1 MYPSFLFSTCLFHRY
16 VFSQEWHRDNLV
28 PSYSRQQQVNKVTSG
43 KWMWWSPMVGS
54 YRSERQLQPVIKQT
68 AGSLS
73 LFSSQARAAWRLGG
87 SKLTLS
93 PKGGG
98 RATHT
103 LPYSE
108 MAELRLFHLK
118 LTSFCLISTGTLQ
131 NFAFLGW
138 KTPMADKLILPSA
151 QQTNRNVLF
160 APSNHSEHVSLHSSM
175 SL

>member
-1 MYPSFLFSTCLFHRY
+1 MYSSFVFSTCLFQRY

-28 PSYSRQQQVNKVTSG
+28 PSYSRQQQANKVTSG
-43 KWMWWSPMVGS
+43 KRMWWSS
-54 YRSERQLQPVIKQT
+54 YRSERKLQPVIKQK

-98 RATHT
+98 RATHI
-103 LPYSE
+103 LPHSE
-108 MAELRLFHLK
+108 VAELGLFNLK
-118 LTSFCLISTGTLQ
+118 LTSVCLISTGTLQ
-131 NFAFLGW
+131 NFAFLRW
-138 KTPMADKLILPSA
+138 KTPMADTLISQSA

-160 APSNHSEHVSLHSSM
+160 APSNHSERVSLHSSM